1 MTSHDD
7 LPPLLRPRT
16 PFEERCARNQVLSEI
31 KEEKRRHLAEV
42 AALERAKEQRRLTH
56 RAAGRRALGGL
67 GVLAA
72 VAALISAA
80 VDLGLL

>member
-1 MTSHDD
+1 MTAHDD
-7 LPPLLRPRT
+7 LVPVFRPRT

-42 AALERAKEQRRLTH
+42 AVLERAKEQRRLTR
-56 RAAGRRALGGL
+56 RAVGRRGLGGL

-80 VDLGLL
+80 ADVGLL